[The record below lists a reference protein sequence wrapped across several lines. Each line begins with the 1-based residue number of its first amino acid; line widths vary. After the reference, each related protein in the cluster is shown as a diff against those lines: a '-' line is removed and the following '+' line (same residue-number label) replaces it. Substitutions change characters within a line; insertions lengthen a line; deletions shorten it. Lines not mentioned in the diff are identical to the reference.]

1 MKNIIICAA
10 KTGGHIFPALGFAKE
25 ALKNDYKITFLGT
38 NTDLERKIFQQNENI
53 DFIKFELDGFRGKC
67 VTQKLIFLIKL
78 PLIFFQVISII
89 VSKNISSVVCF
100 GGFITVPVGFAS
112 IISLR
117 KLYLHEQNSI
127 AGSSNRL
134 LSRFAKKIF
143 TAFPISKNKK
153 YFFIGNPA
161 NTQNKKAI
169 DFHQDDNLNILVTG
183 GSQGADFINKN
194 IPTALNAFNTKLNVI
209 HQCGLDK
216 IQNVSNY
223 NQEINSSIFEF
234 IDNLDEYI
242 NWCDFAICRCGAGTL
257 SEISQKK
264 RGMVMIPLPK
274 SIDNHQYFNALF
286 YEKNNQGKIFQEKDS
301 IDRLSNILKSI
312 IDENI
317 YEDWKQKEPPI
328 DHSIAASLMLSE
340 IHKDNAAI

>member
-25 ALKNDYKITFLGT
+25 ALKNNYKITFIGT
-38 NTDLERKIFQQNENI
+38 NTDLEKKIFQQNENI
-53 DFIKFELDGFRGKC
+53 DFIKFKLDGFRGKSI
-67 VTQKLIFLIKL
+67 TQKLIFLIKL

-89 VSKNISSVVCF
+89 ISRKISAVVCF

-117 KLYLHEQNSI
+117 KLYLHEQNSVV
-127 AGSSNRL
+127 GSSNRL
-134 LSRFAKKIF
+134 LSIFAKKMF
-143 TAFPISKNKK
+143 TAFPVSKNKK

-169 DFHQDDNLNILVTG
+169 DINQNDNLNILVTG
-183 GSQGADFINKN
+183 GSQGADFINKH
-194 IPTALNAFNTKLNVI
+194 IPIALNTLNMKLNVI
-209 HQCGLDK
+209 HQCGLGK
-216 IQNVSNY
+216 IQNVSKY
-223 NQEINSSIFEF
+223 NQEINASISEF

-242 NWCDFAICRCGAGTL
+242 EWSDFVICRCGAGTL

-264 RGMVMIPLPK
+264 RGMIMIPLPT
-274 SIDNHQYFNALF
+274 STDNHQYFNAVF
-286 YEKNNQGKIFQEKDS
+286 YEENNQGKIFQEKDS
-301 IDRLSNILKSI
+301 LDSLSYLISKI
-312 IDENI
+312 IHEKI
-317 YEDWKQKEPPI
+317 YQNWKKKEPPI
-328 DHSIAASLMLSE
+328 DHSKAASLMLDE

>member
-38 NTDLERKIFQQNENI
+38 NTDLEKKIFAQNKNI
-53 DFIKFELDGFRGKC
+53 EFIKFELDGFRGKSIS
-67 VTQKLIFLIKL
+67 QKLIFLIKL
-78 PLIFFQVISII
+78 PLIFFQVIPII
-89 VSKNISSVVCF
+89 ISRKISSVVCF

-117 KLYLHEQNSI
+117 KLYLHEQNSVE
-127 AGSSNRL
+127 GSSNRL
-134 LSRFAKKIF
+134 LSFFAKKMF
-143 TAFPISKNKK
+143 TAFPISENKK

-161 NTQNKKAI
+161 NTQNKKGI
-169 DFHQDDNLNILVTG
+169 DIHQDNNLNILVTG

-194 IPTALNAFNTKLNVI
+194 IPIALNTLNIKLNVI
-209 HQCGLDK
+209 HQCGLGK
-216 IQNVSNY
+216 VQNVSNY
-223 NQEINSSIFEF
+223 NQEINASIFEF

-264 RGMVMIPLPK
+264 RGMIMIPLPK

-301 IDRLSNILKSI
+301 IDRLSNLLKSI

-317 YEDWKQKEPPI
+317 YEDWKEKEPPI
-328 DHSIAASLMLSE
+328 DHSSAASLMLSE

>member
-38 NTDLERKIFQQNENI
+38 NTDLEKKVFAQNENI
-53 DFIKFELDGFRGKC
+53 EFIKFELDGFRGKSR
-67 VTQKLIFLIKL
+67 TQKLIFLIKL
-78 PLIFFQVISII
+78 PLIFFQAISII

-112 IISLR
+112 IFCLR

-127 AGSSNRL
+127 VGSSNKL
-134 LSRFAKKIF
+134 LLKFAKKMF

-153 YFFIGNPA
+153 YFFAGNPA

-169 DFHQDDNLNILVTG
+169 DVHQDDNLNILVTG

-194 IPTALNAFNTKLNVI
+194 IPTAINALNIKLNVI
-209 HQCGLDK
+209 HQCGLGK
-216 IQNVSNY
+216 VQNVSNY
-223 NQEINSSIFEF
+223 NQEINASIFEF

-242 NWCDFAICRCGAGTL
+242 NWCDFAICRWGAGTL

-264 RGMVMIPLPK
+264 RGMIMIPLPK

-301 IDRLSNILKSI
+301 IDRLPNLLKSI

-317 YEDWKQKEPPI
+317 YEDWKEKEPPI
-328 DHSIAASLMLSE
+328 DHSSAASLMLSE